1 MNIRYNTVRAVLLIV
16 GVGVLLSA
24 MLFPLDDTAFLI
36 AGGILLPATS
46 GWVLQTVLSNLLEDD
61 PKQSLDQNQRDT
73 GRLIGKCENV
83 LVYMFVVLGAYTAL
97 GLVFAA
103 KSLVRKEDIDSDDT
117 SYYLTGTLVN
127 FTYSIA
133 VALFFEALPT
143 WL

>member
-1 MNIRYNTVRAVLLIV
+1 MSTRYDLVRGTLLVIGGGLLVLATT
-16 GVGVLLSA
+16 LS
-24 MLFPLDDTAFLI
+24 LDESAFLI

-46 GWVLQTVLSNLLEDD
+46 GWVLETVLTNLLEDD
-61 PKQSLDQNQRDT
+61 PKQSLDQNQQDT

-133 VALFFEALPT
+133 VALFFKALPT